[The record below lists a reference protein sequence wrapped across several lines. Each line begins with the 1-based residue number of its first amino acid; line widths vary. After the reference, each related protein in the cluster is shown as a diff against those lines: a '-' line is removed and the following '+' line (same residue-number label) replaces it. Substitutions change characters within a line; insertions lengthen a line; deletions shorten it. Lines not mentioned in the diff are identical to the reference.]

1 MHLLDNKSYWYYSR
15 AKGIKCV
22 LGKTILQEAQLAI
35 CAEQEKLS
43 EKKTKLM
50 RVFKDTGI

>member
-1 MHLLDNKSYWYYSR
+1 MHLLDNKSYHYYSR

-43 EKKTKLM
+43 EEKPN
-50 RVFKDTGI
+50 